1 MPEKNTFADRLEAL
15 RETLAENRAKFTAVA
30 ADGVNF
36 DEYTERLIQAIG
48 RNPKLLEATLGSLCQ
63 TLLDSVILGLPIGG
77 PSGYG
82 HAVPR
87 KSGKGNN
94 EKVLAQFQAGYLG
107 KLQLAYQSPLVAG
120 VVAREVYPNDDFG
133 LRLGT
138 TPSVDHVPTC
148 GDRGGDATGYYGIIS
163 LTSGFALVEYM
174 TRQQVSL
181 HRDKY
186 SKGANR
192 DDSAWKS
199 AFDAMAKKT
208 VLLRVLKWA
217 PAANETARR
226 VLQQEEYDEAGVG
239 LQSGDAAPTHEAE
252 SVAKGL
258 LEAPDDPFGPEPEKP
273 ADRQVASDGAP
284 SLDELVASGEYEPVA
299 VGDDEIPW

>member
-1 MPEKNTFADRLEAL
+1 MPEKTSFAERLAAL
-15 RETLAENRAKFTAVA
+15 RETLRDNREKFTAVA
-30 ADGVNF
+30 AAGVNY
-36 DEYTERLIQAIG
+36 DEYVERLVQAIG
-48 RNPKLLEATLGSLCQ
+48 RNPKLLDATLGSLCQ

-87 KSGKGNN
+87 RS
-94 EKVLAQFQAGYLG
+94 EDKVLAQFQAGYLG

-148 GDRGGDATGYYGIIS
+148 GERGGDATGYYALVS

-174 TRQQVSL
+174 TRQQVAA

-186 SKGANR
+186 SKGADR
-192 DDSAWKS
+192 KDSAWKS

-226 VLQQEEYDEAGVG
+226 VLQQEEYDDAGVG

-252 SVAKGL
+252 TVAQGL

-273 ADRQVASDGAP
+273 ADRRVADDGAP
-284 SLDELVASGEYEPVA
+284 SVEELIENGELVPA
-299 VGDDEIPW
+299 GDDGFPF